1 MNNTGGHYPQTTI
14 QQQQELPNASSF
26 IMNQRMPQPSFPS
39 IQQNPFMIN
48 KQSFQQ
54 QRDLFNTENSGL
66 SSRCS
71 DSTLNQETTHLNS
84 TDNYAFNDNTEMLNN
99 GQESINSASTQ
110 SLFSSNLPKQPSNF
124 KNLNKK
130 GCNLKLLHWNKGS
143 SRLENKMDEVKM
155 IIQKYKP
162 HALGLSE
169 ANLFFDTD
177 QALVQ
182 IEDYELHIC
191 DTITNPDLMV
201 SRVVVYTHKSVNT
214 KVRRDL
220 MDDRISTLWLEI
232 GQPGKRKVLLGNAYR
247 EWSYLRQNNSHS
259 GSDIAQLRRWK
270 LLIENGN

>member
-220 MDDRISTLWLEI
+220 MDDRISTL
-232 GQPGKRKVLLGNAYR
+232 
-247 EWSYLRQNNSHS
+247 
-259 GSDIAQLRRWK
+259 
-270 LLIENGN
+270 